1 MNINFTH
8 RRHNKFNFDYLI
20 VIFLGI
26 ANSFSLPPY
35 NYFFLN
41 FLCFP
46 AFFLIL
52 SKNKIYK
59 KKSFFIGWFFG
70 FGYFFS
76 SLYWISN
83 SLTFLEDYK
92 FLIPLSLC
100 LIPAGLAIFYGLIT
114 MFLSFFNIKKNL
126 SSLMIFSVV
135 FSIIEFLR
143 GIILT
148 GFPWNLNVY
157 SLTEFTKL
165 IQILS
170 IVGTYGLNLICITFF
185 LIPLVFLFEKRL
197 KFKIS
202 VFLIFFSIF
211 ALNYFYGDLRI
222 DNYNKNEIKSL
233 NTQIKIVSPKIDLNR
248 FLNNED
254 PIKRIEEIYE
264 ISDPNKDLNTLFIF
278 PEGILTG
285 VSLQNHKYLSYLF
298 NNRYSSNHKL
308 LIGMNIVEDSNVYN
322 SLVLFNNKLK
332 PINIY
337 KKNKLVP
344 FGEYL
349 PIEKILSRFGLKKIT
364 QGYQSFTPSNIRNVI
379 ELDYFSILP
388 LICYEIIYTGNL
400 SKNKNDYDIIVN
412 ISEDGWFGDSIGP
425 HQHFSHSLLRSIEE
439 GKNLIRSANNGIS
452 ALINPVGLI
461 ENKVESTES
470 GVIEFNTVKS
480 INTTIFSK
488 HGNKIFF
495 YLMLFYITLIFFL
508 KKKGH

>member
-8 RRHNKFNFDYLI
+8 RRHNKFNFDHLI
-20 VIFLGI
+20 VIILGV
-26 ANSFSLPPY
+26 ANSFTLPPY

-46 AFFLIL
+46 ALFLIL
-52 SKNKIYK
+52 SKNTIYK

-92 FLIPLSLC
+92 FLIPLSLS

-114 MFLSFFNIKKNL
+114 MFLSLFNIKKNL

-143 GIILT
+143 GTILT
-148 GFPWNLNVY
+148 GFSWNLNVY

-165 IQILS
+165 LQILS

-197 KFKIS
+197 KFKIYI
-202 VFLIFFSIF
+202 FLIFFLIF
-211 ALNYFYGDLRI
+211 TINYIYGYLRI

-233 NTQIKIVSPKIDLNR
+233 NTQIKIISPKIDLTR

-254 PIKRIEEIYE
+254 PIIRIDEIYE
-264 ISDPNKDLNTLFIF
+264 ISDPNKDLNTLFIL

-285 VSLQNHKYLSYLF
+285 VSLQNHNYLSYLF

-322 SLVLFNNKLK
+322 SLVLFNNELEA
-332 PINIY
+332 INTY

-349 PIEKILSRFGLKKIT
+349 PIEKILSKFGLKKVT
-364 QGYQSFTPSNIRNVI
+364 QGYQSFSPSNIRNI
-379 ELDYFSILP
+379 IDLDYFSILP

-412 ISEDGWFGDSIGP
+412 ISEDGWFGDSIGL
-425 HQHFSHSLLRSIEE
+425 HY
-439 GKNLIRSANNGIS
+439 
-452 ALINPVGLI
+452 
-461 ENKVESTES
+461 KV
-470 GVIEFNTVKS
+470 
-480 INTTIFSK
+480 
-488 HGNKIFF
+488 
-495 YLMLFYITLIFFL
+495 MD
-508 KKKGH
+508 

>member
-46 AFFLIL
+46 ALFLIL
-52 SKNKIYK
+52 SKNKIHK

-92 FLIPLSLC
+92 FLIPFSLC
-100 LIPAGLAIFYGLIT
+100 LIPACLALFYGLIT
-114 MFLSFFNIKKNL
+114 IFLSLFNIQKNL
-126 SSLMIFSVV
+126 SSLMIFSVC
-135 FSIIEFLR
+135 FSLIEFLR

-170 IVGTYGLNLICITFF
+170 VVGTYGLNLICITFF
-185 LIPLVFLFEKRL
+185 LIPLVILFEKKL

-202 VFLIFFSIF
+202 VFSIFFLIFT
-211 ALNYFYGDLRI
+211 LNYIYGHLRI
-222 DNYNKNEIKSL
+222 DNYNKNETKSL
-233 NTQIKIVSPKIDLNR
+233 NTQIKIISPKIDLNR

-254 PIKRIEEIYE
+254 PIVRIDEIYK

-285 VSLQNHKYLSYLF
+285 VSLQNQKYLSYLF
-298 NNRYSSNHKL
+298 KNRYSSNHKL
-308 LIGMNIVEDSNVYN
+308 LIGMNIVEDSKVYN
-322 SLVLFNNKLK
+322 SLVLFNNELE
-332 PINIY
+332 PIDIY

-349 PIEKILSRFGLKKIT
+349 PIEKILSKFGLKKIT
-364 QGYQSFTPSNIRNVI
+364 QGYQSFSPSNIRNII

-388 LICYEIIYTGNL
+388 LICYEIIYSGNL
-400 SKNKNDYDIIVN
+400 SKNKNYYDVIVN

-425 HQHFSHSLLRSIEE
+425 YQHFSHSMLRSIEE

-452 ALINPVGLI
+452 ALISPVGII
-461 ENKVESTES
+461 ENKIESTES